1 MKILLVDDSKSAR
14 YALRLQLQRY
24 GMKVET
30 ADAAE
35 TALEQ
40 VRDAPPD
47 AIFMDHTMPGMNG
60 FEALEILKSAPSTM
74 HIPVVMCTS
83 NEDPEFLAQAKRKGA
98 LDILSKSTAS
108 EKLVNLLG
116 RLQRAVA
123 SPAAHAAVA
132 ESASP
137 YRTATQV
144 QPPRADV
151 LTEERLEERVRT
163 LVEPIMDELSE
174 RLAVDLVAKIDEK
187 LISHLAEEAERLQR
201 TFIKAQ
207 SEQAQLTT
215 NRLVNDLLPQLV
227 RQHIEQEKQYIARLV
242 QDLID
247 ASVDGLVDEPTFISR
262 VLGTFEANAISSAEH
277 IAKRQSQETAETVAS
292 KRVGEVVDRLIR
304 SSAPSLGIMY
314 ILATGAAVVG
324 IVSATVV
331 FFLLS

>member
-14 YALRLQLQRY
+14 YALRLQLQRH

-60 FEALEILKSAPSTM
+60 FEALEILKSAPATM

-98 LDILSKSTAS
+98 LDILSKSTAP
-108 EKLVNLLG
+108 EKLVQLLD
-116 RLQRAVA
+116 RLQRTLA
-123 SPAAHAAVA
+123 SPAARTAVA

-137 YRTATQV
+137 YRVAAQV
-144 QPPRADV
+144 QPLRADPRNDD
-151 LTEERLEERVRT
+151 RLEERVRI
-163 LVEPIMDELSE
+163 LVGPIMDELSE
-174 RLAVDLVAKIDEK
+174 KLAKDLAAKIDEK
-187 LISHLAEEAERLQR
+187 LASRLAEEAERLQR
-201 TFIKAQ
+201 NFVKAQ

-215 NRLVNDLLPQLV
+215 NRLVNELLPQVV
-227 RQHIEQEKQYIARLV
+227 RQHIEQEQQFIARLV

-247 ASVDGLVDEPTFISR
+247 TAVDGLIDEPTFIGR
-262 VLGTFEANAISSAEH
+262 VLGTFEANAMSSAEQ

-292 KRVGEVVDRLIR
+292 KRAGEVVDRLVR
-304 SSAPSLGIMY
+304 ASAPSVRTMY
-314 ILATGAAVVG
+314 LLATGAALVG
-324 IVSATVV
+324 IASSTLV
-331 FFLLS
+331 FFLVS